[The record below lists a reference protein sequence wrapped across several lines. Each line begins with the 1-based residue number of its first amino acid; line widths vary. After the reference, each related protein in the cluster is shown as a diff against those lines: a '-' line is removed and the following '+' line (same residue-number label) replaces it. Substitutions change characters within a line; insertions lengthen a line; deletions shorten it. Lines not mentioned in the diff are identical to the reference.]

1 MSAPGDPIFASA
13 IAYRASLEGK
23 SVIYYYE
30 ASYGRGT
37 FASIAK
43 CCSLPLTGQR
53 EAVLIQHTVLQLRG
67 WRGVGAGGGVSLLYY
82 RLRKPSDKIS
92 SHPFH
97 QVESLP
103 RCSALDWPFNL
114 PLALTVLC
122 ATAKSSEH
130 PPPPSPP
137 PRPSEGG
144 WCEAA
149 GRYGV
154 SRSTWKDSTGV
165 SGQDATHRHPGL
177 SSIRIGKCA
186 GWRRRIKISVDGG
199 GVERAASEQ
208 TRFTRR
214 CLLQREPF
222 NVAVRSAAPSFRLS
236 WLTII

>member
-1 MSAPGDPIFASA
+1 MRSIVCTWRSDFCVCD
-13 IAYRASLEGK
+13 SLQSIIRGK
-23 SVIYYYE
+23 IYYYA

-37 FASIAK
+37 FASITK
-43 CCSLPLTGQR
+43 CCLLPLTRQR
-53 EAVLIQHTVLQLRG
+53 EAVLIQHAVLQLRR
-67 WRGVGAGGGVSLLYY
+67 WGVALLYY

-114 PLALTVLC
+114 PLALTVLG

-137 PRPSEGG
+137 PHPSEGG
-144 WCEAA
+144 WCEAV

-186 GWRRRIKISVDGG
+186 RWRRRIKISVDGG

-222 NVAVRSAAPSFRLS
+222 NFAVRSAALSFRLS

>member
-1 MSAPGDPIFASA
+1 MTKYPHTHFTKWNHYLAVRPLIGHLISPSP
-13 IAYRASLEGK
+13 SL
-23 SVIYYYE
+23 
-30 ASYGRGT
+30 
-37 FASIAK
+37 
-43 CCSLPLTGQR
+43 
-53 EAVLIQHTVLQLRG
+53 
-67 WRGVGAGGGVSLLYY
+67 
-82 RLRKPSDKIS
+82 
-92 SHPFH
+92 
-97 QVESLP
+97 
-103 RCSALDWPFNL
+103 CSALL
-114 PLALTVLC
+114 P
-122 ATAKSSEH
+122 S
-130 PPPPSPP
+130 PPSTPLPPSPP